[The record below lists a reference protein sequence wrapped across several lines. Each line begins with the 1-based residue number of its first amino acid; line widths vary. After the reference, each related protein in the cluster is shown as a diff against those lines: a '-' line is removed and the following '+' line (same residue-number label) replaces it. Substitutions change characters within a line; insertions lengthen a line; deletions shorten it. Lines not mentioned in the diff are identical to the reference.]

1 MIYNDKMSVFQKVKD
16 FLEHTFYTLVFFL
29 IIFSFSIIIGYAKAF
44 DVGCVALAVVLSL
57 IFFNFKVV
65 GTREGTLITAC
76 STGFAV
82 KFLTKQ
88 MKKPLERFF
97 NKQ

>member
-1 MIYNDKMSVFQKVKD
+1 MCSKKSRTFWNT
-16 FLEHTFYTLVFFL
+16 HFYTLVFFL

-88 MKKPLERFF
+88 VKKPLERFF
-97 NKQ
+97 NKL